1 MPDDLTDRS
10 IGPIVTDMKAS
21 QYRAAEKHFG
31 LEKQEFASLL
41 GVDARTARRWST
53 GERAIPRP
61 IARLVI
67 MMLHSKMTGA
77 DLVDLFKREKV

>member
-1 MPDDLTDRS
+1 MNSLTNRS

-21 QYRAAEKHFG
+21 HFRAAEEHFG

-53 GERAIPRP
+53 GERAIPKP
-61 IARLVI
+61 IARLVT
-67 MMLHSKMTGA
+67 MMLHSKLTGA